1 MNILP
6 PRRRGLLLGG
16 IFVALLMGGILFS
29 VMQLSSAPIS
39 AWVILWVILALLCV
53 PLTLIVVYKLYG
65 LWTAMYRLDRD
76 GFYLTWGLAKEQVP
90 MADVRAVHAADD
102 VAPGLKPSR
111 GIWWPGCLTG
121 RKDVD
126 GLGEVEFFA
135 TGGREGLLVV
145 ELEGRA
151 LAISPPEP
159 AIFRQDF
166 LEMIRMGSLEQI
178 PASSQ
183 RPDFYFS
190 RLWSDLVARILILVG
205 VLLPLLLLGFL
216 ALRAPSLPPQ
226 VPFGF
231 SVSGM
236 PDPLAPP
243 GRLLLLPV
251 ICSLCTLADL
261 VAGVWVYRREA
272 DRPMA
277 YAIWGSA
284 LIVGGLFWG
293 ATLLLLSAA

>member
-1 MNILP
+1 MNNLP

-16 IFVALLMGGILFS
+16 IFVALLLGVILFS

-65 LWTAMYRLDRD
+65 LWTAVYRLDRD

-90 MADVRAVHAADD
+90 VANIRALHAADD

-111 GIWWPGCLTG
+111 GMWWPGCMNG
-121 RKDVD
+121 RTHVD

-135 TGGREGLLVV
+135 TTGSEGLLVV

-151 LAISPPEP
+151 LAISPYDP

-166 LEMIRMGSLEQI
+166 YEMIRMGSLEQI
-178 PASSQ
+178 PAISQ

-190 RLWSDLVARILILVG
+190 RLWADYVARILIIVG
-205 VLLPLLLLGFL
+205 IMLPLLLLGFL

-231 SVSGM
+231 SVSGT
-236 PDPLAPP
+236 PDPLTPP

-251 ICSLCTLADL
+251 ICSFCTLADL
-261 VAGVWVYRREA
+261 VAGVWVYRRDA